1 MKGYAMKKP
10 LLMIYA
16 MAMLLLEFFPAAGSP
31 RQEIIN
37 GPMTGEVLNV
47 LDGDTVN
54 VKVHVWIG
62 QEIETSLR
70 VEGIDAPEIKG
81 KCTEERTLAE
91 AARQEMIKLLGDNLI
106 RIYNI
111 RLEKYAGRVLAEVE
125 TTGGIDIGRHMI
137 EKGLARPYHGEK
149 RRPWCAKPDED

>member
-1 MKGYAMKKP
+1 MRRLCS
-10 LLMIYA
+10 LLYITA
-16 MAMLLLEFFPAAGSP
+16 LSLLTFSAAIASP
-31 RQEIIN
+31 RQEVMQ

-54 VKVHVWIG
+54 VKVRVWIG

-70 VEGIDAPEIKG
+70 IEGIDAPEIKG
-81 KCTEERTLAE
+81 KCEKERTLAA
-91 AARQEMIKLLGDNLI
+91 AARQEVERLLDDNQI

-111 RLEKYAGRVLAEVE
+111 RLEKYAGRVMGEAQ
-125 TTGGIDIGRHMI
+125 TTQGIDIGKHMI

-149 RRPWCAKPDED
+149 RQPWCSQFD